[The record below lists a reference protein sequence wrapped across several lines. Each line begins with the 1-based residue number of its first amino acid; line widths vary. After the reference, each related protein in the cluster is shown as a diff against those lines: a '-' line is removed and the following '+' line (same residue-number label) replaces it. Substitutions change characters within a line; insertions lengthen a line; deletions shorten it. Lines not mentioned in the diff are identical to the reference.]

1 MSPRTKKK
9 LDQQQQRGNG
19 KAAASSSSSGAL
31 PGSRQA
37 GVVAAADFKWAGGQG
52 GIVRPIW
59 QALQGR
65 GARTMID
72 FQKGRNNY
80 YNLDVRDQ
88 SAMCRRMADRNWFL
102 RPVVAL
108 RHASWCESFDVRDD
122 KGESM
127 SSQYAFAPLV
137 SDIMH
142 ERLISSNVVCLWRK
156 GEKLPTVSVLDAEQ
170 VEYRSSGGMERI
182 KIQYSQDPDLA
193 KDKQNEPALRKMLGD
208 RMYDAMAKGKVLEIV
223 KGVDEEWDFEVMIN
237 GKRRG
242 VFCIP
247 EMVPILD
254 CVDYVELLGI
264 GDWNLAWARKDV
276 IRTIRKGY
284 SVTHGQG
291 AGINSVDI
299 TDPDIKN
306 LGEGFSQVNGNCTI
320 PMNHDVN
327 PGYMLVDASVFDP
340 KIVETAF
347 DKLLTF
353 GGIESVVLFG
363 SFSQQNGAAPSLM
376 RNARTVAF
384 KVRQDVQDLM
394 NRILSAKEF
403 SSLEWGGGETDKNV
417 TPVRNYSWGVKS
429 LYSMDELLQLVKGT
443 DNGISSR
450 TTAREMLGLNDKIE
464 GDRLE
469 QEHENRERYAPA
481 FESGQALLAAMFPDL
496 AAAAGKSTPT
506 NTGEPG
512 RPVETPAE
520 T

>member
-1 MSPRTKKK
+1 MSPRTQNK
-9 LDQQQQRGNG
+9 LQQHQQQRANG
-19 KAAASSSSSGAL
+19 KAAASSSPPKAS
-31 PGSRQA
+31 PGS
-37 GVVAAADFKWAGGQG
+37 GMGYVAAADFKWAGGQG

-59 QALQGR
+59 QALSGR

-88 SAMCRRMADRNWFL
+88 SAMCRRMAERNWFL
-102 RPVVAL
+102 RPVTQM
-108 RHASWCESFDVRDD
+108 RHASWCESFDVRNA

-127 SSQYAFAPLV
+127 ASQYAFSALMG
-137 SDIMH
+137 DIMW
-142 ERLISSNVVCLWRK
+142 ERLISTNVVCLWRK
-156 GEKLPTVSVLDAEQ
+156 GEKLPHVTVLDAEQ
-170 VEYRSSGGMERI
+170 VEYRSSGGLERI
-182 KIQYSQDPDLA
+182 KVQYSQDPDLA
-193 KDKQNEPALRKMLGD
+193 KDRKNEGAMRKLLGD
-208 RMYDAMAKGKVLEIV
+208 RMYDAMTKGKVLEII
-223 KGVDEEWDFEVMIN
+223 KGVDEEWDFEVMIG

-276 IRTIRKGY
+276 IRTVKKGY

-299 TDPDIKN
+299 TDGDIKN
-306 LGEGFSQVNGNCTI
+306 FGEGFSQVNGNCTI

-340 KIVETAF
+340 KIMETAW
-347 DKLLTF
+347 DKLLTY

-384 KVRQDVQDLM
+384 KVREEAQDLM
-394 NRILSAKEF
+394 NRILAAKEF
-403 SSLEWGGGETDKNV
+403 SGLDWGGGESGDSA

-429 LYSMDELLQLVKGT
+429 LYSMEEMLSLIKGT

-450 TTAREMLGLNDKIE
+450 ATAREMLGLDDKIE

-469 QEHENRERYAPA
+469 HEHANRPRYAPP
-481 FESGQALLAAMFPDL
+481 FESGQALLAALFPDL
-496 AAAAGKSTPT
+496 ASAAKTASAPA
-506 NTGEPG
+506 GEPG
-512 RPVETPAE
+512 RPAETPAA